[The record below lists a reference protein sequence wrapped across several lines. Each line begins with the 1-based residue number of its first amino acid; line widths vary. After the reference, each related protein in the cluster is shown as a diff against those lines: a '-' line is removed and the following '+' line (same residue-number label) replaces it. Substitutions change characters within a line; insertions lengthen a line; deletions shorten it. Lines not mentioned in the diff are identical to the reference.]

1 MYVYY
6 FLNTILSSSPSQIIE
21 LFLMLFY
28 FLYAYARPY
37 KATIVNSIEITLQAY
52 LGLFLILSQIQEL
65 QTAYNIELDEPS
77 FDSCGN
83 EMPSI
88 SLAEIVLGVF
98 YFLPLTVLLFFLGRW
113 LFCSRVVKM
122 LRYGVNR
129 SCVRIKSVSEW

>member
-1 MYVYY
+1 M
-6 FLNTILSSSPSQIIE
+6 NI
-21 LFLMLFY
+21 
-28 FLYAYARPY
+28 
-37 KATIVNSIEITLQAY
+37 IEITLQAY
-52 LGLFLILSQIQEL
+52 LGLFLILSRLREL

-88 SLAEIVLGVF
+88 SPAGIVLGVF

-122 LRYGVNR
+122 LRYEESISRVH
-129 SCVRIKSVSEW
+129 VQPESESGYMCML